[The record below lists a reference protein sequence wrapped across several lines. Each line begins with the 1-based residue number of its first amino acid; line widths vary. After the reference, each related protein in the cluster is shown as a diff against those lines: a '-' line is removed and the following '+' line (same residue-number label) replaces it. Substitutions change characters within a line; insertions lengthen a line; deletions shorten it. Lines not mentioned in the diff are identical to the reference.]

1 MTQLPRPDSILT
13 VRGFSGGRSVVFGMR
28 RNVDLKRECSGNGQS
43 ASLDE
48 RMIHS
53 VIAKLTAA
61 GWKEDL
67 LPMKDLQPHPLSEL
81 WPVARSVRPLTI
93 KGIRSSSRAKHHINL
108 VFFSLEGDERRA
120 H

>member
-1 MTQLPRPDSILT
+1 M
-13 VRGFSGGRSVVFGMR
+13 VFGMR
-28 RNVDLKRECSGNGQS
+28 RNADLKGECSGNGQS

-93 KGIRSSSRAKHHINL
+93 KGIRSSSRAKHNIDL
-108 VFFSLEGDERRA
+108 VFLAWREMKDELIEFMESLKAKRLA
-120 H
+120 ST